1 MVFDASSIPPGVAAI
16 PVEPRRPIPLRNLQQ
31 QAYEMLL
38 ERILRAE
45 PGYEPGSRLNVPSL
59 AAELGVSLTP
69 VKDSLRMLQAYSL
82 VEMAPRRGTFIAS
95 LSAAEFDQHIDVLRE
110 LEFAALRLSNG
121 HVSPEKLGALRKDV
135 ERARQSLE
143 VQDVLRVVRGNQS
156 FHESLVGLA
165 DNDQLLKLYCSPRGY
180 LLSTVYGPRDRDEE
194 LHLIAEHEAIV
205 DALEHGAM
213 DSARQRIASHWEHT
227 RRVGHAALEALQ
239 ERRRQRE
246 QPTQPERAGP

>member
-1 MVFDASSIPPGVAAI
+1 MFFDASPPQLS
-16 PVEPRRPIPLRNLQQ
+16 PTPLRNLQQ

-69 VKDSLRMLQAYSL
+69 IKDSLRMLQAYSL

-95 LSAAEFDQHIDVLRE
+95 LSPAEFDQHIDVLRE
-110 LEFAALRLSNG
+110 LEFAALRLANG
-121 HVSPEKLGALRKDV
+121 RVAPEKVVALRTDV
-135 ERARQSLE
+135 ERVRQSLD
-143 VQDVLRVVRGNQS
+143 VQDVLRVVRGNQG
-156 FHESLVGLA
+156 FHESLVALA

-180 LLSTVYGPRDRDEE
+180 LLSTVYGPRDRSEE

-205 DALEHGAM
+205 DALEHG
-213 DSARQRIASHWEHT
+213 DLNLAREHIANHWEHT
-227 RRVGHAALEALQ
+227 RRVGHAALEALN

-246 QPTQPERAGP
+246 QSAQPQRAGS